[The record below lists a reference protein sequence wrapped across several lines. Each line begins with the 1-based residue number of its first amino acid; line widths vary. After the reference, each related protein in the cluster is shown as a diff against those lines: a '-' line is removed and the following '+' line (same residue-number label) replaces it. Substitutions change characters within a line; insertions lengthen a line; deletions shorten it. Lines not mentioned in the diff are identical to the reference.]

1 MQGIHR
7 TDGRRGGG
15 RTQGAAAVR
24 RFGPAGV
31 VTRVAVSVWR
41 RISFAAR
48 EGALQKLSPALGAR
62 AERGVPGGDRRR
74 GREGGHYKTLA
85 RRGIFQRPP
94 PRPRIPQRRLT
105 PRRARG

>member
-1 MQGIHR
+1 M
-7 TDGRRGGG
+7 
-15 RTQGAAAVR
+15 R

-62 AERGVPGGDRRR
+62 AERGVPAGTVVVAAKAATTKRLRGAGFSSGRLR
-74 GREGGHYKTLA
+74 GRA
-85 RRGIFQRPP
+85 SRND
-94 PRPRIPQRRLT
+94 
-105 PRRARG
+105 A